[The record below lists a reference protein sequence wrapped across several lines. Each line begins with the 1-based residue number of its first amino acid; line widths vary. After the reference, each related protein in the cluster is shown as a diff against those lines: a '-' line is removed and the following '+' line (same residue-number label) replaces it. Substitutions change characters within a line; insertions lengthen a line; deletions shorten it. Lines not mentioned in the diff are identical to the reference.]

1 MSTTVRLR
9 FAMISFKVNAL
20 VEPAFGGAARL
31 RIVIHSNE
39 PAPAPAPIRSFVAL
53 GDSFTEGLMD
63 ANPDG
68 TYRGWADLVAQRL
81 DDLEPGLLYAN
92 LSVRGKLMR
101 QIEADQIAP
110 AVEMRADLVTL
121 AGGLNDIARPG
132 CDIEA
137 VCASI
142 ERCVRALAPVCS
154 RILMFHSIDFS
165 HRMPSMNRY
174 RPKVV
179 RLMECVEA
187 LRAQYGVIVVD
198 LSPVRVFDDPRLWA
212 PDRVHLNGDGHA
224 RIAEAVLEA
233 LGRGARSDW
242 QSALPPA
249 RPQRAL
255 GKTWDDL
262 VWLAKFLAPWIKR
275 RLTGKSSGDGMPPKR
290 AQLEP
295 LRAAAAASSPAPA
308 AASGQFD

>member
-1 MSTTVRLR
+1 
-9 FAMISFKVNAL
+9 MISFKVNAL
-20 VEPAFGGAARL
+20 VGPVCVVAARL
-31 RIVIHSNE
+31 RFVIQLNE
-39 PAPAPAPIRSFVAL
+39 PVPAPAPIRSFVAL

-63 ANPDG
+63 PRPDG
-68 TYRGWADLVAQRL
+68 TYRGWADLVAERL
-81 DDLEPGLLYAN
+81 DELEPGLRYAN

-101 QIEADQIAP
+101 QIEADQIEDA
-110 AVEMRADLVTL
+110 AATRADLVTL

-137 VCASI
+137 VCESI
-142 ERCVRALAPVCS
+142 ERCVRALAPAVG
-154 RILMFHSIDFS
+154 RVLMFHSIDFS

-187 LRAQYGVIVVD
+187 LREQYGVVVVD
-198 LSPVRVFDDPRLWA
+198 LSAVRVFDDPRLWA

-233 LGRGARSDW
+233 LGYGARFDW
-242 QSALPPA
+242 QSTLPPA
-249 RPQRAL
+249 RAQNAL
-255 GKTWDDL
+255 TRTWDDL
-262 VWLAKFLAPWIKR
+262 VWLVRFLAPWVKR

-290 AQLEP
+290 PLLEP
-295 LRAAAAASSPAPA
+295 LRAPAAASSSAPAPA
-308 AASGQFD
+308 AAQFD